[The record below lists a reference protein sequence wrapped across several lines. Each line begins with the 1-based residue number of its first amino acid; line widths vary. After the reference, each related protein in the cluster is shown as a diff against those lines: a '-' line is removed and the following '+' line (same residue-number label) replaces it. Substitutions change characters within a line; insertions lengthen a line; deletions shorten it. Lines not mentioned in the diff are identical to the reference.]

1 MKPLCLPP
9 GNVPGV
15 VINVTPRSHI
25 SEHEMTQAP
34 QQKSQS
40 FLWLTVSVLFG
51 ILLFVVVILIAVHI
65 LHRKKANLR

>member
-1 MKPLCLPP
+1 MKPLLLP

-15 VINVTPRSHI
+15 VINVTPRLHVL
-25 SEHEMTQAP
+25 EHEMTPAP

-51 ILLFVVVILIAVHI
+51 ILLLVVVIPIAVHI